1 MGFCKNLIKSIS
13 SVLAKKLGAIKM
25 TIAFSVGGSRVVTP
39 GVYSVF
45 KVQDS
50 LLNVVAAARN
60 VLLVGESS
68 EGVPGNLLDA
78 TTAYFTDYP
87 TMQAFFTSGPIV
99 DAARQI
105 FTVQP
110 SAVFTGSVGRVYVQ
124 QTNQASRAEKE
135 ISSPSAYGKVV
146 ATKFGESGNFIKSQ
160 IVSSPEVLPAVSFQ
174 VLPLSVDM
182 EAAVSGVQAV
192 GVASMS
198 FSGVEDFASNLST
211 LLGAKA
217 SVSGGDL
224 QDVVPSS
231 ADLTLAVSGNNV
243 VISSTINWT
252 SLPKAGEVAIVPHS
266 SGLAGTSGNNIG
278 TYVVKSVTANTV
290 TLEKVRQMDSSGVG
304 PVAWATPEPVS
315 VAVTTGAAPFT
326 YATGEV
332 IFVSSVSVEVVESS
346 KEGAAAS
353 LEMAAASASL
363 VGVAAVAKMSSRAN
377 LLNAANASFGSISAV
392 ASADQLSVSLG
403 AGAVWMAVPKLG
415 DVVYVSPSS
424 KVAGSSKENVGLHIT
439 MSASPS
445 SVVLKR
451 LDGGTGASV
460 SSVAL
465 AGDEAAL
472 QSLPAVVSSS
482 VAAKKTVSSK
492 EAQVSMN
499 SLNTVSGERFPS
511 TKVGGKIALEISYA
525 GSAAVAHVSIDT
537 SRRIKLV
544 ADTEEVVMPTLKY
557 PTLAALAD
565 KISSLAGWSAR
576 VADATLSSASPAV
589 LDMVD
594 EVACLSLT
602 SEHAFAAR
610 IKNDYSS
617 WVSFF
622 AGTVSVL
629 DFVAGARPVKAGLP
643 SGESSQSFL
652 LGGAKGATSNAD
664 IQAALDAG
672 LKVPAVQVLPLF
684 SRDAYLDVADGL
696 TEPESTY
703 SIDSVHAALKAHV
716 ATGWSSSMR
725 RERFG
730 LASFFGSFEESKEK
744 AQTMNYENVSMA
756 FQLARA
762 TGADGNA
769 QWFLPWMLQCCMAAG
784 RSQAVLGTPLL
795 RKSFNVLDVKHI
807 PEPSIYSDTLSR
819 DFDPESKA
827 MVDEAIEA
835 GLLTMGVVEGAGLRL
850 VSPDLSTRSRVNDP
864 KAWVYERNN
873 VSFIFIEIIQTLR
886 SVLENYIGERTTDV
900 TAPEVAS
907 TVVNV
912 LTTFVTS
919 GAIVAFDR
927 SPLVTDLGNGYAVQ
941 IQVRPAEALEFIS
954 LDVTATRN
962 I

>member
-1 MGFCKNLIKSIS
+1 
-13 SVLAKKLGAIKM
+13 M

-60 VLLVGESS
+60 VLLVGEAS
-68 EGVPGNLLDA
+68 EGVPGNLLDP
-78 TTAYFTDYP
+78 TTSYFLDYP
-87 TMQAFFTSGPIV
+87 TMQAFYTSGPIV
-99 DAARQI
+99 DAARQL

-110 SAVFTGSVGRVYVQ
+110 SAVFTGSVGRVYAQ
-124 QTNQASRAEKE
+124 QTNQATRAEKE
-135 ISSPSAYGKVV
+135 ITSPTAYGKIV
-146 ATKFGESGNFIKSQ
+146 ATKFGESGNFVKTQ
-160 IVSSPEVLPAVSFQ
+160 IVASPEMLPTLSFQ
-174 VLPLSVDM
+174 LLPLSVDM
-182 EAAVSGVQAV
+182 EAAVSGVKSA
-192 GVASMS
+192 GVASLS
-198 FSGVEDFASNLST
+198 FSGVEGFASDLST

-224 QDVVPSS
+224 QDVV
-231 ADLTLAVSGNNV
+231 ATGAELTLAASGNDI
-243 VISSTINWT
+243 VISS
-252 SLPKAGEVAIVPHS
+252 SLSWNTMPKAGEVALIPHS
-266 SGLAGTSGNNIG
+266 SALAGSSSANIG
-278 TYVVKSVTANTV
+278 TYVIKSATATTV
-290 TLEKVRQMDSSGVG
+290 TLEKVRQMDASGVS
-304 PVAWATPEPVS
+304 PVAWGTPEPIS
-315 VAVTTGAAPFT
+315 VAVTAGSAPFS

-332 IFVSSVSVEVVESS
+332 VFLNPVSIEVVESS
-346 KEGAAAS
+346 KEGSAAA
-353 LEMAAASASL
+353 LEIAATSASL
-363 VGVAAVAKMSSRAN
+363 AGVAAVAKISSRLS
-377 LLNAANASFGSISAV
+377 LLSAASASFGTISMV
-392 ASADQLSVSLG
+392 ASADQLTASLG
-403 AGAVWMAVPKLG
+403 AGAVWVMTPKLG
-415 DVVYVSPSS
+415 DVVYISPSS
-424 KVAGSSKENVGLHIT
+424 KVAGSSKENVGLHVV
-439 MSASPS
+439 MAASPS
-445 SVVLKR
+445 SIVMKR
-451 LDGGTGASV
+451 LDGGLAVSV

-465 AGDEAAL
+465 AGDEAVL
-472 QSLPAVVSSS
+472 QTLPLVVSSS
-482 VAAKKTVSSK
+482 VAAKKAISSK
-492 EAQVSMN
+492 ESQVSMN
-499 SLNTVSGERFPS
+499 SLNTVSGERFPA
-511 TKVGGKIALEISYA
+511 TKVGGKVALEISYA
-525 GSAAVAHVSIDT
+525 GSAAVATVSIDT
-537 SRRIKLV
+537 NRRIKLV
-544 ADTEEVVMPTLKY
+544 ADTDEVVMPSLKY
-557 PTLAALAD
+557 PTLASLAD
-565 KISSLAGWSAR
+565 KISSLSGWSAR
-576 VADATLSSASPAV
+576 VADPVLSSASPAV

-594 EVACLSLT
+594 AVGCKSLT
-602 SEHAFAAR
+602 LEHAFTGR
-610 IKNDYSS
+610 LKNDYVAWS
-617 WVSFF
+617 SFF
-622 AGTVSVL
+622 AGTVSIL
-629 DFVAGARPVKAGLP
+629 DFVPGARPVKAGLP
-643 SGESSQSFL
+643 AGESVQSYL

-664 IQAALDAG
+664 VQAALDAG

-684 SRDAYLDVADGL
+684 SRDAYLDAADGL

-716 ATGWSSSMR
+716 ATGWSASMR

-730 LASFFGSFEESKEK
+730 LASFFGSFEESKAK
-744 AQTMNYENVSMA
+744 AQAMNYENVSMT

-807 PEPSIYSDTLSR
+807 PESSIYSDTLSR